1 MNFLITSPIAFFSM
15 IINKT
20 LVNKILTKKTSAL
33 DNGDDDG
40 AWKNKMSLK
49 F

>member
-1 MNFLITSPIAFFSM
+1 M

-20 LVNKILTKKTSAL
+20 LGNKILTKKTLAL

-40 AWKNKMSLK
+40 AWKNKQCL
-49 F
+49 